1 MTKRK
6 SFDSI
11 SDEMD
16 LINIKNVAERNDNI
30 IKTRSGKVL
39 LLEIMI
45 ELKDLEIKSKNELI
59 SHLQV
64 TDENRNKRIIDK
76 EIEIKQ
82 LEQMNAY
89 KDAKIQQLEQNNK
102 SQIQATFDVEK
113 KMYLAS
119 TVIAAF
125 LESM

>member
-45 ELKDLEIKSKNELI
+45 EFLI
-59 SHLQV
+59 
-64 TDENRNKRIIDK
+64 
-76 EIEIKQ
+76 
-82 LEQMNAY
+82 
-89 KDAKIQQLEQNNK
+89 
-102 SQIQATFDVEK
+102 
-113 KMYLAS
+113 
-119 TVIAAF
+119 
-125 LESM
+125 